1 MDCRCE
7 HGKHKGT
14 PWRKVPDDYLKW
26 IIEVNHSQAKNAKEA
41 LTRRVIEHVEVILS
55 PLVIDRASLYL
66 NATWQRN
73 HNRNEGIYS

>member
-1 MDCRCE
+1 MDSISK

-26 IIEVNHSQAKNAKEA
+26 MIEVNHSQARIAKEA
-41 LTRRVIEHVEVILS
+41 LTRRVTGHVEVVLS

-66 NATWQRN
+66 NATWQRS